1 MIFSNKHKQPVDDPS
16 LRIYGQEIPF
26 VDSVRY
32 LGVILDKKLTWKEHI
47 DRKIRTAKFSSIR
60 ARNALVT
67 LWGPIP
73 CLVNRLYTGIVC
85 PAITYLEGFDPM
97 LDSDNNTTCNGRF

>member
-1 MIFSNKHKQPVDDPS
+1 MIFSNKHKQPVDVPS

-47 DRKIRTAKFSSIR
+47 DRKIRTAKFSLIR
-60 ARNALVT
+60 TRNALGT
-67 LWGPIP
+67 LWGPTP
-73 CLVNRLYTGIVC
+73 RLVKWLYTGIVC
-85 PAITYLEGFDPM
+85 PAITYAAM
-97 LDSDNNTTCNGRF
+97 VWGRA